1 MLYEGRTYRSDLRD
15 FHNLINI
22 QISNV
27 FPVMSS
33 DKRNKLGL
41 AGLKLA
47 ERLTFK
53 VSTEPWKVTLAAKF
67 EDFLPL
73 ETFFYEGKLSPTA
86 LKF

>member
-1 MLYEGRTYRSDLRD
+1 MFFLLCPAIKET
-15 FHNLINI
+15 NWA
-22 QISNV
+22 V
-27 FPVMSS
+27 
-33 DKRNKLGL
+33 

-53 VSTEPWKVTLAAKF
+53 VSTETWKVTLAAKF

>member
-1 MLYEGRTYRSDLRD
+1 
-15 FHNLINI
+15 
-22 QISNV
+22 
-27 FPVMSS
+27 MSS

-53 VSTEPWKVTLAAKF
+53 VSTETWKVTLAAKF
-67 EDFLPL
+67 EDFLP
-73 ETFFYEGKLSPTA
+73 ETFFCEGKLSLTA